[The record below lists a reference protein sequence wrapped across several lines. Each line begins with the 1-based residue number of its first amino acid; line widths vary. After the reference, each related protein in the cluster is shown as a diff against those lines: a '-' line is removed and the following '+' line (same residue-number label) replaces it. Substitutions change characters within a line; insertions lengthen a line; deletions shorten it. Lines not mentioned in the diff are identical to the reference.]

1 MVISRCIFATR
12 FDIHIPRLVDILS
25 LSLDALQL
33 APLRRII
40 PHGLEY
46 RLGSYSTNG
55 GYIFLLKSFYTFI
68 YNDEHRI
75 PMMCLA
81 EVSTLKYLFWKEQV
95 RDDTRGRF
103 FKKGRTTRV
112 KSNCRRATSG
122 CVFRESF
129 EI

>member
-1 MVISRCIFATR
+1 MISRCIFATR

-55 GYIFLLKSFYTFI
+55 GYRFAA
-68 YNDEHRI
+68 DE
-75 PMMCLA
+75 PTLNP
-81 EVSTLKYLFWKEQV
+81 VSQKTV
-95 RDDTRGRF
+95 PSGAA
-103 FKKGRTTRV
+103 
-112 KSNCRRATSG
+112 RAMAS
-122 CVFRESF
+122 
-129 EI
+129 